1 MVNYAMYL
9 RSKLTLLRTKTIKS
23 LILICISVSCIGVI
37 FGFTGNS
44 CVIQHIAIMNDLKTY
59 EKILDPE
66 FCENIVEKINLFNVD
81 CQPQVEILD
90 CG

>member
-1 MVNYAMYL
+1 M
-9 RSKLTLLRTKTIKS
+9 TLQRTKIIIS
-23 LILICISVSCIGVI
+23 LILICVGVSCIGVI

-44 CVIQHIAIMNDLKTY
+44 CVIQHIAIMNNLKIYGDT
-59 EKILDPE
+59 LNPE
-66 FCENIVEKINLFNVD
+66 FCNDLVEKINLFNVD